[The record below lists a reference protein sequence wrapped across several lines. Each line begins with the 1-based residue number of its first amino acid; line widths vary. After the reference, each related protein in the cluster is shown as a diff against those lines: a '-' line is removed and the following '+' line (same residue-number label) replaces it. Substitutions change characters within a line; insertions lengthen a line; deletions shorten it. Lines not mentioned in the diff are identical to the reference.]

1 MRAVKLPQF
10 LAIGINSEF
19 ESEFKNNKI
28 YLMYKERHQCKPKTP
43 IPILPV
49 SFIRKC

>member
-1 MRAVKLPQF
+1 MRAANDTQF
-10 LAIGINSEF
+10 LEIGMTSKLEI
-19 ESEFKNNKI
+19 KLRTNKI
-28 YLMYKERHQCKPKTP
+28 DLLYKEIHQCKPKTP

>member
-1 MRAVKLPQF
+1 MRAVNHPQF
-10 LAIGINSEF
+10 LAIGINSEL
-19 ESEFKNNKI
+19 EIEFRNNKI
-28 YLMYKERHQCKPKTP
+28 YLLYKERLQCKPKTP

>member
-1 MRAVKLPQF
+1 MRAVNHSQF
-10 LAIGINSEF
+10 LAIGINSEL
-19 ESEFKNNKI
+19 EIEFKNKEN
-28 YLMYKERHQCKPKTP
+28 YHLYKERHQCKPKTP

>member
-1 MRAVKLPQF
+1 MRALNHPQF
-10 LAIGINSEF
+10 LAIGINYELEVEF
-19 ESEFKNNKI
+19 RKDEINF
-28 YLMYKERHQCKPKTP
+28 LYKERYQCKPKTP